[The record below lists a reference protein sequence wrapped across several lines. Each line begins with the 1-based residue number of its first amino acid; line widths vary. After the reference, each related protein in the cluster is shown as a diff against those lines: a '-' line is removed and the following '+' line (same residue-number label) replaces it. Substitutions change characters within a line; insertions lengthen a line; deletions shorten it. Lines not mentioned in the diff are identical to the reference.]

1 MSKKWILF
9 PACAGALVLVTCL
22 ILSLMDHPT
31 LLRYEQT
38 DISFETENGRI
49 TRITI
54 EGHFPYGVVYGRPDE
69 AGENKVDETHAE
81 VYVMEADFS
90 LFMKSSMN
98 LELKSE
104 APSACTFVFQFAD
117 RNLVI
122 TDGKVVEGL

>member
-9 PACAGALVLVTCL
+9 PAGAGALVLVTCL

-69 AGENKVDETHAE
+69 AGENKVNETHAE

-98 LELKSE
+98 LDLESE
-104 APSACTFVFQFAD
+104 GSARTVVFRFAD
-117 RNLVI
+117 RELVV
-122 TDGKVVEGL
+122 TDGKVVEEL